1 MESKTFH
8 RTTGRILDIL
18 ELIASNPNTY
28 TLSAISQVLNVPKS
42 SISPILQE
50 LVNRGYLCQTI
61 EQKYSIGLSLYD
73 IGSGFLKQFNFLE
86 EVEKYLV
93 NMTNVC
99 NEASHFS
106 VLSGGDVLYLKK
118 VNSPEPIRMV
128 SYIGNKIPAYSTA
141 LGKSLLLDFS
151 PAQLHQLY
159 PDGLTKVTPNTITDF
174 NILINQ
180 LNEGREKGYTYE
192 IEESNQFI
200 RCIAVPIRKENHVV
214 AAISIATPIF
224 RYTDEKEQL
233 TKTLLFDAKKK
244 IEYLVN
250 RINIDFEDLL

>member
-18 ELIASNPNTY
+18 ELIASNPNAY
-28 TLSAISQVLNVPKS
+28 TLSAISQILDVPKS

-61 EQKYSIGLSLYD
+61 EQKYGIGLSLYD
-73 IGSGFLKQFNFLE
+73 IGSRFLKQFNFLD
-86 EVEKYLV
+86 EVEKYLL

-151 PAQLHQLY
+151 PAQLRQLY
-159 PDGLTKVTPNTITDF
+159 PDGLMKVTPNTITDF
-174 NILINQ
+174 NILIDQ

-192 IEESNQFI
+192 IEESNQYI

-250 RINIDFEDLL
+250 RININFEDLL